1 MPGFIRLTGARLYSS
16 AVAWSFVFTAIR
28 AGGNLLVLPLMLH
41 KLSPDDLG
49 LWYVFLS
56 LGGMASL
63 IDFGFYPTMSRVTAY
78 LWAGAEEI
86 LEDRGGAGP
95 PDR

>member
-1 MPGFIRLTGARLYSS
+1 MRSFLNGIASRIYGS

-41 KLSPDDLG
+41 KLTPEDLG

-63 IDFGFYPTMSRVTAY
+63 VDFGFYPTMSRVTAF
-78 LWAGAEEI
+78 LWAGADEI
-86 LEDRGGAGP
+86 QETGVHAVP
-95 PDR
+95 